1 MKYIVDCPS
10 CGRKIRFPLDK
21 GRIKVFCTC
30 GYNTLIDP
38 DDTALYNSGKFD
50 IKPEDR
56 HPEKSGS
63 FFDSINSLL
72 NKFTWSNFVN
82 ALLEGKYK
90 LQNFRY
96 LPDKER
102 NRLIVI
108 IIAVILAVS
117 AAMYYL

>member
-38 DDTALYNSGKFD
+38 DDTALYKSGKFD
-50 IKPEDR
+50 IKPESVK
-56 HPEKSGS
+56 PGLTENFSA
-63 FFDSINSLL
+63 SISSLL
-72 NKFTWSNFVN
+72 DNFTWSNFVN
-82 ALLEGKYK
+82 RLLEVKYK

-102 NRLIVI
+102 NRIVFL

-117 AAMYYL
+117 AAVYFL